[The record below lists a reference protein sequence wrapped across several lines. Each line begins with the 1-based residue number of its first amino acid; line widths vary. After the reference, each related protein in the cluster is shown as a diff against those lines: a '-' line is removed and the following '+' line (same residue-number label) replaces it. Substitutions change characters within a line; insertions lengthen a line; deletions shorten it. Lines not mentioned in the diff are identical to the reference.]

1 MRLSD
6 IKPQFC
12 LVIGGAG
19 SGKNHFIENHPTLSH
34 YALIDVDAV
43 KGEIGVALALKSI
56 KPAMISAFSEQK
68 DVAHPTTGSHLNGQ
82 KNKIALARQYGYTV
96 TLILIDTPVEQAI
109 SQVRQRHRA
118 GGHDVALEKIVE
130 SNKKA
135 RENFNLLKPFVDV
148 AKIVQN

>member
-19 SGKNHFIENHPTLSH
+19 SGKNHFIEHHPTLSQ
-34 YALIDVDAV
+34 YTLIDVDAI
-43 KGEIGVALALKSI
+43 KSEIGLDLAMKSI

-68 DVAHPTTGSHLNGQ
+68 DVAHPTTGSHLKGQ
-82 KNKIALARQYGYTV
+82 QNKIALARQYDYTV

-109 SQVRQRHRA
+109 AQVRQRRRG
-118 GGHDVALEKIVE
+118 GGHDVAIEKIVD

-135 RENFNLLKPFVDV
+135 RENFNLLKPLVDV
-148 AKIVQN
+148 AKVV